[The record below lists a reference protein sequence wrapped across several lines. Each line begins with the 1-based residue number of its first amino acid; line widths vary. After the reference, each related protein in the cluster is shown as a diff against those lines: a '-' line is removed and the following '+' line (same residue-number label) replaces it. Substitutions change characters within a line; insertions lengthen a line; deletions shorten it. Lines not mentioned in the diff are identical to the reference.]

1 MAADQPTPRDPLL
14 ASILD
19 GTGDRTLRL
28 FGARGQIPLTPD
40 DRLRVFLATRH
51 DSDAQIA
58 REAEASLAVVAPDEW
73 LHFLRASHPSADELD
88 VLASNTQDPAVLEEI
103 VRNRN
108 TPNATLTRLA
118 RTADGSVQEA
128 LVVNQAR
135 LLQWPDLM
143 DVLLANPS
151 LSLDSRRRLLELREE
166 FFEKKERRE
175 AAAVEAAAQP
185 SEEELPEPPPEEEE
199 AAGEE
204 PAEALAEEEPVRG
217 ADGKELYQKILYMTV
232 AEKIQTALKGTREER
247 RILITDVSKVV
258 VESVL
263 RCPKLSD
270 IEVAGFAGMRN
281 VDEDV
286 FRKISANREWVK
298 KYNVVNALVRNPK
311 VPPDVSLN
319 LVKFLRI
326 KDLKLTAED
335 RDLSEAVRVGAR
347 KLYRIKR
354 GG

>member
-1 MAADQPTPRDPLL
+1 MPADRSARRDPML

-19 GTGDRTLRL
+19 GTGDRMLRL

-40 DRLRVFLATRH
+40 DRLRVFLAARH
-51 DSDAQIA
+51 DPDAEIA
-58 REAEASLAVVAPDEW
+58 REAEASLAEVAPDDW
-73 LHFLRASHPSADELD
+73 LQFLRACDPTADELD
-88 VLASNTQDPAVLEEI
+88 VLASSAGDSAVLEEI
-103 VRNRN
+103 VRNRR

-118 RTADGSVQEA
+118 RSADGSVQEA
-128 LVVNQAR
+128 LVVNQSR
-135 LLQWPDLM
+135 LLRWPELM
-143 DVLLANPS
+143 DVLLANPT
-151 LSLDSRRRLLELREE
+151 LSLDARRRLLELREE
-166 FFEKKERRE
+166 FFEKSERRKT
-175 AAAVEAAAQP
+175 AAAEAPADAP
-185 SEEELPEPPPEEEE
+185 EEELPGMPPEDEE

-204 PAEALAEEEPVRG
+204 PAEAPAEDEADRG
-217 ADGKELYQKILYMTV
+217 GGGAELYQKIQYMTV
-232 AEKIQTALKGTREER
+232 SEKIQAALKGTREAR
-247 RILITDVSKVV
+247 RILITDVSKIV

-270 IEVAGFAGMRN
+270 AEVAGFAGMRN

-286 FRKISANREWVK
+286 FRKVAANREWIK
-298 KYNVVNALVRNPK
+298 RYNVVHALVRNPK
-311 VPPDVSLN
+311 VPPDVSLS

-326 KDLKLTAED
+326 KDLKATADD